1 MGLNALCSR
10 GQHRPSRSSLPC
22 GCSRHKTGLK
32 FSRRLAVRCFRPCTT
47 CFNGLSARE
56 LFMRSLSRRL
66 TVVSL
71 DTHEACWHEWCGVS
85 NDQVGSRC
93 HRTPRSD
100 RRESISVSLRLT
112 PFSTLKCVIS
122 APIVSP
128 GEIASRFTSGRFLES
143 SSCLPLA
150 GKMFWF
156 YSSWFYCMVKV
167 AVTRIRA
174 RWLEVLATQTL
185 KLCMQTMQI

>member
-1 MGLNALCSR
+1 MLCSW

-47 CFNGLSARE
+47 CFNGLSTRE

-66 TVVSL
+66 AVVSL

-100 RRESISVSLRLT
+100 RRESISVLLRLA

-128 GEIASRFTSGRFLES
+128 GEIASRFSSDRFLKLL
-143 SSCLPLA
+143 LPAIGWKNVLVLFI
-150 GKMFWF
+150 MILLQ
-156 YSSWFYCMVKV
+156 VKV

-185 KLCMQTMQI
+185 KLCMQTLQI

>member
-32 FSRRLAVRCFRPCTT
+32 FSRRLAVRCFRPC
-47 CFNGLSARE
+47 FNGLSARE

-66 TVVSL
+66 AVVSL
-71 DTHEACWHEWCGVS
+71 VTHEACWHEWCGVS

-112 PFSTLKCVIS
+112 LFSTLKCVIS
-122 APIVSP
+122 ALMVSP
-128 GEIASRFTSGRFLES
+128 GEIASRFSSGRFLES

-185 KLCMQTMQI
+185 K